1 MKNTKSMA
9 GMLLAAAVLAV
20 VTLPTEAIAKKD
32 PFGYAANQAAM
43 NMWIQQQQQ
52 RGAGYNG
59 YYANQYNNQN
69 SYNNT
74 FRTYGSYN
82 SYNPYA
88 NNLYGNNLY
97 TNPGNNNIYRRSGV
111 GSLLQQLF

>member
-74 FRTYGSYN
+74 FRTYGS
-82 SYNPYA
+82 S

-97 TNPGNNNIYRRSGV
+97 TNPGNYGNNNNYNYRRSGV